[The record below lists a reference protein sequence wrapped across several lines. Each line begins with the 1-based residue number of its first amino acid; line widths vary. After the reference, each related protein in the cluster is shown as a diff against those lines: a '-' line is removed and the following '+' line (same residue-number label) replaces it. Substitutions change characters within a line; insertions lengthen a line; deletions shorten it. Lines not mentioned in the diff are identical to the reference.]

1 MDAGEA
7 GTYDFAYIDADK
19 TSYDQYYELCLK
31 LLRSGGIIAVDNV
44 SYNHKKSPRIL
55 QHFIKVISARNMY
68 FLQVLW
74 SGSVADPSNNSADT
88 VALRELNKKLATDA
102 RINVSMLNI
111 GDGCTLA
118 FKI

>member
-1 MDAGEA
+1 
-7 GTYDFAYIDADK
+7 
-19 TSYDQYYELCLK
+19 
-31 LLRSGGIIAVDNV
+31 
-44 SYNHKKSPRIL
+44 
-55 QHFIKVISARNMY
+55 MY

-74 SGSVADPSNNSADT
+74 SGSVADPSNNSPDT